1 MNRQFD
7 PIDLHVA
14 QRLKLRRSLLGFTQD
29 RLAQA
34 VGVSFQMV
42 QKYEK
47 GESRVGA
54 SRLMKIAEALDVPVS
69 WFFEGCRPVN
79 LAVAEETPAF
89 DEDVLSRRETT
100 DVLKAYYALPESMR
114 KHVLGMMKGLAGGMS
129 QADDE
134 GDLALVDIDT
144 EPQID
149 RS

>member
-1 MNRQFD
+1 MNRQSD

-14 QRLKLRRSLLGFTQD
+14 QRLKLRRSLMGLTQD

-69 WFFEGCRPVN
+69 WFFEGFRNPAM
-79 LAVAEETPAF
+79 AVAEDTPALD
-89 DEDVLSRRETT
+89 DEIFSRRETM
-100 DVLKAYYALPESMR
+100 DILKAYYGLPETLR
-114 KHVLGMMKGLAGGMS
+114 KHVLGMVKGLQAGPDG
-129 QADDE
+129 ALDE
-134 GDLALVDIDT
+134 DEELDAGTPLS
-144 EPQID
+144 P
-149 RS
+149 